1 MINETGDSR
10 SPSPSSGGD
19 TSRTTSGSDNGARPR
34 SRNAHAGINH
44 DKETK
49 PTSTRGDTPG
59 IINTPPTPNG
69 EGERSDD
76 GGSNNM
82 LSFTPRRAMASFE
95 NLVAMAN
102 HQERL
107 KEARKMVWR
116 DRGQPVV
123 QMDTLEECLRHAIAG
138 GCSESLSQM
147 IKKKKRIRG

>member
-10 SPSPSSGGD
+10 SPSPSYNESGGD
-19 TSRTTSGSDNGARPR
+19 DSRTTSGSDNGTRSG
-34 SRNAHAGINH
+34 SRNANK
-44 DKETK
+44 DTK
-49 PTSTRGDTPG
+49 PTSTGGHTPG

-69 EGERSDD
+69 ERSDD
-76 GGSNNM
+76 GESNNM

-107 KEARKMVWR
+107 REARKMVWR

-123 QMDTLEECLRHAIAG
+123 QMETLEECLRHAMAG
-138 GCSESLSQM
+138 GFSESLP
-147 IKKKKRIRG
+147 

>member
-10 SPSPSSGGD
+10 SPSPSYNGSGGD
-19 TSRTTSGSDNGARPR
+19 ESRTTSGSDSGTRSG
-34 SRNAHAGINH
+34 SRNANANINH
-44 DKETK
+44 DKDTK
-49 PTSTRGDTPG
+49 STSTGGHTPG
-59 IINTPPTPNG
+59 IINTPPTPNR
-69 EGERSDD
+69 EDERSDD
-76 GGSNNM
+76 GESNNM

-123 QMDTLEECLRHAIAG
+123 QIDTLEECLRHAIAG
-138 GCSESLSQM
+138 GFSESLS
-147 IKKKKRIRG
+147 